1 MKKSILKMLAIAL
14 SAAIMTACGSN
25 APAEET
31 TILSETAAAVSETAE
46 AEKDTHTQM
55 VERSLVSMGN
65 SSRVKAKLSQMKSGV
80 ETTVAY
86 IGGSITQGMN
96 AGSEGCYAKLSYN
109 YLAENYGT
117 GDNVKYVNAGLA
129 GTPSVLGNLR
139 LQRDVLSHK
148 PDIVFIEFAVNDG
161 QDLIHKESYESM
173 VKTVLSQD
181 NEPAVILLFTI
192 LENGYTCQEYMQAI
206 GERYSLPMIS
216 VGDALT
222 PEFDEGRMVWDDYSN
237 DGSHPHIEGHKLVT
251 EFIVNYFEKLAA
263 DETVPDSYEIPPMF
277 LNGWSY
283 ENASLA
289 ESGNIADLDGIEL
302 LETGGFS
309 AEDGTSAAGFTNGW
323 RYTGEGGSMKLKI
336 TANAV
341 FIVYKQANSDE
352 MGSLEVYRDGNKAY
366 TINANDP
373 DGWNNPCA
381 VQVIKRSVVPEMEIE
396 LKMAEGSEGKQF
408 EILAIG
414 YSQNEPFTF

>member
-1 MKKSILKMLAIAL
+1 MKNTILKMLAVAL
-14 SAAIMTACGSN
+14 SAAMITACGGDTPVEEAAVTS
-25 APAEET
+25 ET
-31 TILSETAAAVSETAE
+31 TTVSEIAE
-46 AEKDTHTQM
+46 VEKDVHTQM

-65 SSRVKAKLSQMKSGV
+65 SFRVKKKLMQMKSGE

-96 AGSEGCYAKLSYN
+96 AGSEGCYAKLSYD

-117 GDNVKYVNAGLA
+117 GDNVKYVNAGIA

-139 LQRDVLSHK
+139 LERDVLSHK
-148 PDIVFIEFAVNDG
+148 PDIVFIEFAVNDA

-173 VKTVLSQD
+173 VKTVLSQE

-192 LENGYTCQEYMQAI
+192 LENGYTCQEHMSAI
-206 GERYSLPMIS
+206 GERYGLPMIS
-216 VGDALT
+216 VGNALT

-237 DGSHPHIEGHKLVT
+237 DQSHPHAEGHKLVT
-251 EFIVNYFEKLAA
+251 EFIVNYFEKLAE
-263 DETVPDSYEIPPMF
+263 DETVPDSYEMPKIF

-289 ESGNIADLDGIEL
+289 EVGNIADLDGIEL

-309 AEDGTSAAGFTNGW
+309 SEDGTSAAFFNNGW
-323 RYTGEGGSMKLKI
+323 KYTGEGGPMKLKI

-381 VQVIKRSVVPEMEIE
+381 VQVIKRSTVPEMEIE
-396 LKMAEGSEGKQF
+396 LKMAEGSEDKQF

-414 YSQNEPFTF
+414 FTQNEPFTF

>member
-1 MKKSILKMLAIAL
+1 MKNSILKMLAMMLCAVMI
-14 SAAIMTACGSN
+14 TACGGGTSV
-25 APAEET
+25 EET
-31 TILSETAAAVSETAE
+31 TVLAETSAVSEIAE
-46 AEKDTHTQM
+46 IEKDTHTQM

-65 SSRVKAKLSQMKSGV
+65 SSRVKKKLLQMKSGE

-117 GDNVKYVNAGLA
+117 GDNVNYVNAGIA

-139 LQRDVLSHK
+139 LERDVLSHK
-148 PDIVFIEFAVNDG
+148 PDIVFIEFAVNDA

-173 VKTVLSQD
+173 VKTILSQD

-192 LENGYTCQEYMQAI
+192 LETGYTCQEHMSAI
-206 GERYSLPMIS
+206 GERYDLPMIS

-222 PEFDEGRMVWDDYSN
+222 PEFNEGRMVWDDYSN
-237 DGSHPHIEGHKLVT
+237 DGSHPHAEGHKLVT

-263 DETVPDSYEIPPMF
+263 DEAVPDSYEIPKAP

-289 ESGNIADLDGIEL
+289 EAGNISDLDGIEL
-302 LETGGFS
+302 IETGGFS
-309 AEDGTSAAGFTNGW
+309 SENGTSVAFFNNGW
-323 RYTGEGGSMKLKI
+323 KYTGEGGAMKLKI

-352 MGSLEVYRDGNKAY
+352 MGSLEVYRDGSKAY

-381 VQVIKRSVVPEMEIE
+381 VQVIKRSAVPEMEIE
-396 LKMAEGSEGKQF
+396 LKMADGSEGKQF

>member
-1 MKKSILKMLAIAL
+1 MKNSILKMLAMMLCAVMI
-14 SAAIMTACGSN
+14 TACGGGTSV
-25 APAEET
+25 EET
-31 TILSETAAAVSETAE
+31 TVLAETSAVSEIAE
-46 AEKDTHTQM
+46 IEKDTHTQM

-65 SSRVKAKLSQMKSGV
+65 SSRVKKKLLQMKSGE

-117 GDNVKYVNAGLA
+117 GDNVKYVNAGIA

-139 LQRDVLSHK
+139 LERDVLSHK
-148 PDIVFIEFAVNDG
+148 PDIVFIEFAVNDA

-173 VKTVLSQD
+173 VKTILSQD

-192 LENGYTCQEYMQAI
+192 LETGYTCQEHMSAI
-206 GERYSLPMIS
+206 GERYDLPMIS

-222 PEFDEGRMVWDDYSN
+222 PEFNEGRMVWDDYSN
-237 DGSHPHIEGHKLVT
+237 DGSHPHAEGHKLVT

-263 DETVPDSYEIPPMF
+263 DEAVPDSYEIPKAP

-289 ESGNIADLDGIEL
+289 EAGNISDLDGIEL
-302 LETGGFS
+302 IETGGFS
-309 AEDGTSAAGFTNGW
+309 SENGTSVAFFNNGW
-323 RYTGEGGSMKLKI
+323 KYTGEGGAMKLKI

-352 MGSLEVYRDGNKAY
+352 MGSLEVYRDGSKAY

-381 VQVIKRSVVPEMEIE
+381 VQVIKRSAVPEMEIE
-396 LKMAEGSEGKQF
+396 LKMADGSEGKQF

>member
-1 MKKSILKMLAIAL
+1 MKNSILKMLAVAL
-14 SAAIMTACGSN
+14 SAAMITACSGD

-31 TILSETAAAVSETAE
+31 TAFSETTTVSEVAE
-46 AEKDTHTQM
+46 VEKDVHTLM

-65 SSRVKAKLSQMKSGV
+65 SCRVKAKIEQMKSGE

-96 AGSEGCYAKLSYN
+96 AGSDGCYAKLSYN

-117 GDNVKYVNAGLA
+117 GDNVKYVNAGIA

-139 LQRDVLSHK
+139 LERDVLSHK
-148 PDIVFIEFAVNDG
+148 PDIVFIEFAVNDA
-161 QDLIHKESYESM
+161 QDLIHRESYESM
-173 VKTVLSQD
+173 VKTILSQE

-192 LENGYTCQEYMQAI
+192 LENGYTCQEYMSAI
-206 GERYSLPMIS
+206 GERYGLPMIS

-222 PEFDEGRMVWDDYSN
+222 PEFNEGRMVWDDYSD
-237 DGSHPHIEGHKLVT
+237 DGSHPHTEGHKLVT

-263 DETVPDSYEIPPMF
+263 DETVPEGYEMPKIF

-289 ESGNIADLDGIEL
+289 EADNIADLDGIEL

-309 AEDGTSAAGFTNGW
+309 SENGTSAAFFNNGW
-323 RYTGEGGSMKLKI
+323 KYTGEGGSMKLKI

-352 MGSLEVYRDGNKAY
+352 MGSLEVYRDGSKAY

-373 DGWNNPCA
+373 DGWNNPYT
-381 VQVIKRSVVPEMEIE
+381 VQVIKRSTLPEMEIE
-396 LKMAEGSEGKQF
+396 LKMAEGSEEKQF

-414 YSQNEPFTF
+414 FSQNEPFTF

>member
-1 MKKSILKMLAIAL
+1 MLAMMLCAVMI
-14 SAAIMTACGSN
+14 TACGGGTSV
-25 APAEET
+25 EET
-31 TILSETAAAVSETAE
+31 TVLAETSAVSEIAE
-46 AEKDTHTQM
+46 IEKDTHTQM

-65 SSRVKAKLSQMKSGV
+65 SSRVKKKLLQMKSGE

-117 GDNVKYVNAGLA
+117 GDNVKYVNAGIA

-139 LQRDVLSHK
+139 LERDVLSHK
-148 PDIVFIEFAVNDG
+148 PDIVFIEFAVNDA

-173 VKTVLSQD
+173 VKTILSQD

-192 LENGYTCQEYMQAI
+192 LETGYTCQEHMSAI
-206 GERYSLPMIS
+206 GERYDLPMIS

-222 PEFDEGRMVWDDYSN
+222 PEFNEGRMVWDDYSN
-237 DGSHPHIEGHKLVT
+237 DGSHPHAEGHKLVT

-263 DETVPDSYEIPPMF
+263 DEAVPDSYEIPKAP

-289 ESGNIADLDGIEL
+289 EAGNISDLDGIEL
-302 LETGGFS
+302 IETGGFS
-309 AEDGTSAAGFTNGW
+309 SENGTSVAFFNNGW
-323 RYTGEGGSMKLKI
+323 KYTGEGGAMKLKI

-352 MGSLEVYRDGNKAY
+352 MGSLEVYRDGSKAY

-381 VQVIKRSVVPEMEIE
+381 VQVIKRSAVPEMEIE
-396 LKMAEGSEGKQF
+396 LKMADGSEGKQF

>member
-1 MKKSILKMLAIAL
+1 MKKSILKILAVAL
-14 SAAIMTACGSN
+14 SAAMITACTGD

-31 TILSETAAAVSETAE
+31 AALSEASTVSEVAE
-46 AEKDTHTQM
+46 SEKDVHTQM

-65 SSRVKAKLSQMKSGV
+65 SCRVKEKLEQMKSGE

-117 GDNVKYVNAGLA
+117 GDNVKYVNAGIA

-139 LQRDVLSHK
+139 LERDVLSHK
-148 PDIVFIEFAVNDG
+148 PDIVFIEFAVNDA

-173 VKTVLSQD
+173 VKTILSQE

-192 LENGYTCQEYMQAI
+192 LENGYTCQEHMQAI
-206 GERYSLPMIS
+206 GERYDLPMIS

-222 PEFDEGRMVWDDYSN
+222 PEFNEGRMVWDDYSD
-237 DGSHPHIEGHKLVT
+237 DGSHPHKEGHKLVT

-263 DETVPDSYEIPPMF
+263 DESVPDSYEMPKIF

-289 ESGNIADLDGIEL
+289 EADNIADLEGIEL

-309 AEDGTSAAGFTNGW
+309 SENGTTVARFSNGW
-323 RYTGEGGSMKLKI
+323 KYTGEGGSMKLKI

-352 MGSLEVYRDGNKAY
+352 MGSLEVYRDGSKAY

-373 DGWNNPCA
+373 DGWNNPYT
-381 VQVIKRSVVPEMEIE
+381 VQVIKRSAVPEMEIE

-414 YSQNEPFTF
+414 FTQNEPFTF

>member
-1 MKKSILKMLAIAL
+1 MKNSILKMLAMMLCAVMI
-14 SAAIMTACGSN
+14 TACGGGTSV
-25 APAEET
+25 EET
-31 TILSETAAAVSETAE
+31 TVLAETSAVSEIAE
-46 AEKDTHTQM
+46 IEKDIHTLM

-65 SSRVKAKLSQMKSGV
+65 SSRVKKKLLQMKSGE

-117 GDNVKYVNAGLA
+117 GDNVNYVNAGIA

-139 LQRDVLSHK
+139 LERDVLSHK
-148 PDIVFIEFAVNDG
+148 PDIVFIEFAVNDA

-173 VKTVLSQD
+173 VKTILSQD

-192 LENGYTCQEYMQAI
+192 LETGYTCQEHMSAI
-206 GERYSLPMIS
+206 GERYDLPMIS

-222 PEFDEGRMVWDDYSN
+222 PEFNEGRMVWDDYSN
-237 DGSHPHIEGHKLVT
+237 DGSHPHAEGHKLVT

-263 DETVPDSYEIPPMF
+263 DEAVPDSYEIPKAP

-289 ESGNIADLDGIEL
+289 EAGNISDLDGIEL
-302 LETGGFS
+302 IETGGFS
-309 AEDGTSAAGFTNGW
+309 SENGTSVAFFNNGW
-323 RYTGEGGSMKLKI
+323 KYTGEGGAMKLKI

-352 MGSLEVYRDGNKAY
+352 MGSLEVYRDGSKAY

-381 VQVIKRSVVPEMEIE
+381 VQVIKRSAVPEMEIE
-396 LKMAEGSEGKQF
+396 LKMADGSEGKQF